1 MFCFCIRTLPSPT
14 CCFHGRAPHVRSM
27 HQRYSSR
34 PSAILR
40 KMRSP
45 QTIGVDPDHA
55 GRSSFHVMFS
65 VFDQRTGRFFSP
77 LRPFADGPRH
87 CGQFSARGAAPDT
100 AANESRKRMIFFV
113 PSCLR
118 GGICSTGC
126 TSQILRAR
134 VTSPGRRGGPT
145 CPPPARIESHENAKT
160 RKHEEEWFFRG
171 LVLSW
176 FRAASLLRSERVQG
190 RRPH

>member
-14 CCFHGRAPHVRSM
+14 CCFHRRTPRVRST

-34 PSAILR
+34 PSATLR

-55 GRSSFHVMFS
+55 GSSSFHVMFS

-87 CGQFSARGAAPDT
+87 CGQFSADGAA
-100 AANESRKRMIFFV
+100 AVAQSRIV
-113 PSCLR
+113 VSTLR
-118 GGICSTGC
+118 IST
-126 TSQILRAR
+126 SSPQIEL
-134 VTSPGRRGGPT
+134 
-145 CPPPARIESHENAKT
+145 HEHAKT
-160 RKHEEEWFFRG
+160 SCFLVFRG
-171 LVLSW
+171 FVVSW
-176 FRAASLLRSERVQG
+176 FRGFVVSCFQYVQPVARLKYS
-190 RRPH
+190 RRGSHL